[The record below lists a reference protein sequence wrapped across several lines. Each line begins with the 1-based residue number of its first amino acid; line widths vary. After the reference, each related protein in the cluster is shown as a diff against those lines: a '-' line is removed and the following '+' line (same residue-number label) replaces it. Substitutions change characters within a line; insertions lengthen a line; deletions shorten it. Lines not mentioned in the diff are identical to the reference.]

1 MSEDFKLLSDGEIAA
16 QIRAG
21 MTPQATLRVQAR
33 QMKALDRIA
42 TTLEALLAQRG
53 AYPVMPPPVEV
64 AAAEAKAAKWRGDE
78 DVIEPLAGPLPT
90 AVEHL
95 AGQSPIDVGP
105 ATDLDDAGTPR
116 ARRRRSA

>member
-21 MTPQATLRVQAR
+21 MVPQATLRVQAR

-42 TTLEALLAQRG
+42 DAAEKLVALLSMSRIA
-53 AYPVMPPPVEV
+53 APPT
-64 AAAEAKAAKWRGDE
+64 GD